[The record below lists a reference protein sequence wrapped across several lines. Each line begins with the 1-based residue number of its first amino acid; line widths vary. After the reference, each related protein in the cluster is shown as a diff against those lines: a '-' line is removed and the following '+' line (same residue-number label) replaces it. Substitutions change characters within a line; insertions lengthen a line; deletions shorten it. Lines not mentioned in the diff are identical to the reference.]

1 MCIRDRYRNVVGGSI
16 QQTRKNLR
24 QAQLLLKEAGYIIE
38 DGRLID
44 SASNEPLVIDF
55 LISQMD
61 MERIISQFQINL
73 KSIGIDSNI
82 RLVDNT
88 QYQKRLDQ
96 FDFDIIVANFPQ
108 SLSPGNEQRD
118 YWGSEAADVEGSRNL
133 IGIKNEAIDFL
144 IDRVIYSDTREELI
158 INTMALDRVLMWNYY
173 LIPHYYADGIRLA
186 RWNKFNFS
194 ENIPDY
200 NISIFTWWSK

>member
-1 MCIRDRYRNVVGGSI
+1 VPDEVFNEEFRNVVGGSV

-24 QAQLLLKEAGYIIE
+24 EAQILLKEAGYYINNGKLVNSIT
-38 DGRLID
+38 
-44 SASNEPLVIDF
+44 NKPLVIDF

-73 KSIGIDSNI
+73 KSIGIESNI
-82 RLVDNT
+82 RLVDTT

-118 YWGSEAADVEGSRNL
+118 YWGSEAAQVEGSRNL
-133 IGIKNEAIDFL
+133 IGIKNEAVDTL
-144 IDRVIYSDTREELI
+144 IDKIIYS
-158 INTMALDRVLMWNYY
+158 NYY
-173 LIPHYYADGIRLA
+173 VIPHYYAAGIRLA

-200 NISIFTWWSK
+200 NMNLFTWWSN